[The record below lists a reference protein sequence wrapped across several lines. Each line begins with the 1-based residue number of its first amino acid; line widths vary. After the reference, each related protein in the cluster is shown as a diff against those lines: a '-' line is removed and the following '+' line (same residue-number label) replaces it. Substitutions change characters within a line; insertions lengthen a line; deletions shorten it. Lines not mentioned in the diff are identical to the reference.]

1 MSRLPVLALLMAL
14 ALGPSV
20 VAAQSAGGIATTEER
35 LTALFADFGP
45 DRQIRIVTPVFFVE
59 DASVEAVGSGFVEL
73 RQGQTTVPIDFADIR
88 AVSVRSNHQI
98 QGAIWG
104 GAAGVLV
111 GGVAGMMVASFG
123 CTTVNDCNTLER
135 DGAIRWATVFGVG
148 GAVGGF
154 VIGRYSLHWQPVF
167 P

>member
-1 MSRLPVLALLMAL
+1 MFLLIGLLALPVGADAQAPGSVTAAETRLA
-14 ALGPSV
+14 
-20 VAAQSAGGIATTEER
+20 
-35 LTALFADFGP
+35 ALFSDFGP
-45 DRQIRIVTPVFFVE
+45 DVQIQIVTPAFFVE
-59 DASVEAVGSGFVEL
+59 DASVESVGSGYVEL
-73 RQGQTTVPIDFADIR
+73 RQGETTVPIDLMDIR
-88 AVSVRSNHQI
+88 AVSIRSNHQI

-123 CTTVNDCNTLER
+123 CRTVSGCNQLER

-154 VIGRYSLHWQPVF
+154 VIGRYSFHWQPVF